1 MNLEHITHQVAKV
14 AREVGSFIRKER
26 ESFSYE
32 KVEFKK
38 SRSDLV
44 SYVDKGAETRILAGI
59 GSLIPEAG
67 YITEEQMT
75 SQEEKEY
82 TWIIDPLDG
91 TTNFVHGIPNYCVS
105 IALMYQGEVVAG
117 VVYEVANDE
126 CFYAWKGGGAYL
138 NDHTISASKAAK
150 IKDVVLAT
158 GFPYYNFEKLEEYLK
173 ILNQL
178 MKDTQ
183 GLRRMGSAAAD
194 MAYVACG
201 RYGGFFE
208 YNLNSYDIAAGVIL
222 VQEAG
227 GVVTDFRGGTDYL
240 FGREIIAGGSVHT
253 ELLEVVRSIW

>member
-1 MNLEHITHQVAKV
+1 MNLEETTLKVVTLAK
-14 AREVGSFIRKER
+14 EVGAFIRQER
-26 ESFSYE
+26 KTFSYS
-32 KVEFKK
+32 KVEHKGP
-38 SRSDLV
+38 SDLV
-44 SYVDKGAETRILAGI
+44 SYVDKESEKQLVAVLRKIIPDAGF
-59 GSLIPEAG
+59 
-67 YITEEQMT
+67 ITEEQT
-75 SQEEKEY
+75 IGQEQKKF

-105 IALMYQGEVVAG
+105 VGLMQAGQVIAG

-138 NDHTISASKAAK
+138 DGSRISVSKAER
-150 IKDVVLAT
+150 IQDVVLAT
-158 GFPYYNFEKLEEYLK
+158 GFPYYNFEKLDQYLR
-173 ILNQL
+173 ILNAL

-227 GVVTDFRGGTDYL
+227 GSVTDFSGGNNFL
-240 FGREIIAGGSVHT
+240 FGRELVAGGRVH
-253 ELLEVVRSIW
+253 LPFLEVIKRHW

>member
-1 MNLEHITHQVAKV
+1 MNLESITEKVVLVAV
-14 AREVGSFIRKER
+14 ETGAFIRQER
-26 ESFSYE
+26 ARFSYDS
-32 KVEFKK
+32 VEFKGD
-38 SRSDLV
+38 SNLV
-44 SYVDKGAETRILAGI
+44 SYVDKESEKQITEGLQRIL
-59 GSLIPEAG
+59 PEAG
-67 YITEEQMT
+67 FITEEETTAQG
-75 SQEEKEY
+75 QKEF

-105 IALMYQGEVVAG
+105 IGLMHNGKIVSG

-138 NDHTISASKAAK
+138 NKKSIQVSNARSFSDC
-150 IKDVVLAT
+150 VLAT
-158 GFPYYNFEKLEEYLK
+158 GFPYYEFEQLDEYLR

-201 RYGGFFE
+201 RYGGYFE

-227 GVVTDFRGGTDYL
+227 GTVTDFKGGDDFI
-240 FGREIIAGGSVHT
+240 FGREMVSGGEVHP
-253 ELLEVVRSIW
+253 LLLAVIQEHW

>member
-1 MNLEHITHQVAKV
+1 MNRERIVYHVVEVAK
-14 AREVGSFIRKER
+14 RVGAFIRDER
-26 ESFSYE
+26 KSFSYE

-38 SRSDLV
+38 SKSNLV
-44 SYVDKGAETRILAGI
+44 SYVDRGAEQRILEGI
-59 GSLIPEAG
+59 QSLIPEAG
-67 YITEEQMT
+67 YITEEEQT
-75 SQEEKEY
+75 NQEKKEY

-105 IALMYQGEVVAG
+105 IGLMYEKEIILG
-117 VVYEVANDE
+117 VVYEVVNSE

-138 NDHTISASKAAK
+138 NHQPIRVSKATEVSE
-150 IKDVVLAT
+150 VVLAT
-158 GFPYYNFEKLEEYLK
+158 GFPYHNFEKLEEYFK

-178 MKDTQ
+178 MKNTQ

-208 YNLNSYDIAAGVIL
+208 YNLNSYDIAAGIVL

-227 GVVTDFRGGTDYL
+227 GTVTDFKGGTDYL
-240 FGREIIAGGSVHT
+240 FGKELVAGGNIQP
-253 ELLEVVRSIW
+253 ELLKTIKQHW